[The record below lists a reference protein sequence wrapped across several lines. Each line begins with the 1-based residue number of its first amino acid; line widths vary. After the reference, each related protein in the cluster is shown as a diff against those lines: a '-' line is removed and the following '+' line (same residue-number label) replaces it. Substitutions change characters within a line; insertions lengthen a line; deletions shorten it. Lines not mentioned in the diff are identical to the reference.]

1 MYYFHLL
8 EMSSQNKDSLHSSR
22 KDLQNLIYRTST
34 VSQTGNKPHSHSQFT
49 PNVFTDGAG
58 GWVFI
63 PFLLGYPYL
72 SFPPYLEFLNYF
84 SKFKMMFD
92 HICTHINSIPTD

>member
-49 PNVFTDGAG
+49 PNVFTDRGSG
-58 GWVFI
+58 GGLYSISVRLPLFI
-63 PFLLGYPYL
+63 ISPL
-72 SFPPYLEFLNYF
+72 SGI
-84 SKFKMMFD
+84 FKLF
-92 HICTHINSIPTD
+92 